1 MGVSAGDT
9 KFSIHTGNLNASK
22 GNDTDP
28 ITATHETTTQAGEAQ
43 AEMTLLTGITIADG
57 YGNNRVSIPAFTLS
71 ASCTSGDAD
80 PMEWTVLRFLT
91 NGTTVLQIGS
101 ALTFQGSS
109 VSGQTI
115 PAATFNNLPVGTW
128 SLLYVIGPD
137 VVSELQKITASLTTS
152 GSLVVSYPE
161 PSGTEIADDGFRA
174 VYGGTTTLQQGIVV
188 STAGAK
194 VIQNGDEKN
203 ILGSTTGKGFEFVG
217 PNDSYPADSAMVEG
231 VLYIKFGS

>member
-1 MGVSAGDT
+1 
-9 KFSIHTGNLNASK
+9 
-22 GNDTDP
+22 
-28 ITATHETTTQAGEAQ
+28 
-43 AEMTLLTGITIADG
+43 
-57 YGNNRVSIPAFTLS
+57 
-71 ASCTSGDAD
+71 
-80 PMEWTVLRFLT
+80 MEWTVLRYLT
-91 NGTTVLQIGS
+91 NGTTDLQIGS

-137 VVSELQKITASLTTS
+137 VASELQKITASLTTS

-174 VYGGTTTLQQGIVV
+174 VYGGTTTLKQGIVV

-194 VIQNGDEKN
+194 VIQNGITKN
-203 ILGSTTGKGFEFVG
+203 ILGSTTGKGFEFIG
-217 PNDSYPADSAMVEG
+217 PNDSYPADSDMVEG